1 VIIALICAHR
11 SHHESDWSNGVAG
24 IVEEHLILG
33 VDERD
38 LQIEKSRWLTENPG
52 IEVVETIIQQ
62 EPPTLL
68 ARIGGKYVP
77 RLSMLVRYHAVMHSE
92 APLSPSSPSGEN
104 AGNDRADDK
113 GNQSAH
119 QDLLTGES
127 SVDVENMAQQGRG
140 QNRGH

>member
-1 VIIALICAHR
+1 M
-11 SHHESDWSNGVAG
+11 
-24 IVEEHLILG
+24 EEHLILG

-38 LQIEKSRWLTENPG
+38 LQIEKSRWLTANPG

-62 EPPTLL
+62 EPPSLL
-68 ARIGGKYVP
+68 ARIGGKHIP
-77 RLSMLVRYHAVMHSE
+77 RLSMLVRYHSE

-104 AGNDRADDK
+104 AGNDRPDGK

-127 SVDVENMAQQGRG
+127 SVDMENMAQQGRG

>member
-1 VIIALICAHR
+1 VQQ
-11 SHHESDWSNGVAG
+11 
-24 IVEEHLILG
+24 HLILG

-52 IEVVETIIQQ
+52 IKIVETIIQQ
-62 EPPTLL
+62 EPPSLL

-77 RLSMLVRYHAVMHSE
+77 RLSMLVRYHAVISE

-104 AGNDRADDK
+104 AGNDRADGK

-127 SVDVENMAQQGRG
+127 TVDVENMAQQGRG

>member
-1 VIIALICAHR
+1 VQ
-11 SHHESDWSNGVAG
+11 
-24 IVEEHLILG
+24 EHLILG

-52 IEVVETIIQQ
+52 VKIVETIIQQ
-62 EPPTLL
+62 EPPSLL

-77 RLSMLVRYHAVMHSE
+77 RLSMLVRYHSE
-92 APLSPSSPSGEN
+92 APLSPSAPSEEN
-104 AGNDRADDK
+104 AGADCPDGK

-127 SVDVENMAQQGRG
+127 SFDVENVAQKGRG
-140 QNRGH
+140 QNRGD

>member
-1 VIIALICAHR
+1 
-11 SHHESDWSNGVAG
+11 VAG
-24 IVEEHLILG
+24 VVQEHLILG

-38 LQIEKSRWLTENPG
+38 LQIEKSRWLTQNPG
-52 IEVVETIIQQ
+52 IKIVATIIQQ
-62 EPPTLL
+62 EPPSLL

-77 RLSMLVRYHAVMHSE
+77 RLSMLVRYHAVMDSE

-104 AGNDRADDK
+104 AGNDGPDGKR
-113 GNQSAH
+113 NQSAH

-140 QNRGH
+140 QNRGD

>member
-1 VIIALICAHR
+1 M
-11 SHHESDWSNGVAG
+11 
-24 IVEEHLILG
+24 EEHLILG

-62 EPPTLL
+62 EPPSLL
-68 ARIGGKYVP
+68 ARIGGKHVP

-92 APLSPSSPSGEN
+92 APLSPSSPSEEN
-104 AGNDRADDK
+104 AGNDRPDDK

-127 SVDVENMAQQGRG
+127 SINVENMAQQGCG
-140 QNRGH
+140 QNRGD

>member
-1 VIIALICAHR
+1 
-11 SHHESDWSNGVAG
+11 
-24 IVEEHLILG
+24 LG
-33 VDERD
+33 ADERD

-52 IEVVETIIQQ
+52 IKIVETIIQQ
-62 EPPTLL
+62 ALPSLL
-68 ARIGGKYVP
+68 ARIGGKYDP
-77 RLSMLVRYHAVMHSE
+77 RLSMPVRYHDVMHSE

-104 AGNDRADDK
+104 AGNDRADGK

>member
-1 VIIALICAHR
+1 
-11 SHHESDWSNGVAG
+11 VAA
-24 IVEEHLILG
+24 VVQEHLILG

-52 IEVVETIIQQ
+52 VKIVETIIQQ
-62 EPPTLL
+62 EPPSLL

-104 AGNDRADDK
+104 AGNDRADGK

-127 SVDVENMAQQGRG
+127 SFNVEKMTQQGCG
-140 QNRGH
+140 

>member
-1 VIIALICAHR
+1 VQ
-11 SHHESDWSNGVAG
+11 
-24 IVEEHLILG
+24 EHLILG

-52 IEVVETIIQQ
+52 IKVVETIIQQ

-77 RLSMLVRYHAVMHSE
+77 RLSMLVRYHVVMHSE
-92 APLSPSSPSGEN
+92 AALSPSSPSGEN
-104 AGNDRADDK
+104 TGNNDRPDGK

-119 QDLLTGES
+119 QDLLTGEPS
-127 SVDVENMAQQGRG
+127 MNVESMAQQGRG
-140 QNRGH
+140 QNRGE

>member
-1 VIIALICAHR
+1 
-11 SHHESDWSNGVAG
+11 VAG
-24 IVEEHLILG
+24 VVQEHLILG

-38 LQIEKSRWLTENPG
+38 LQIERSHWLTENPR
-52 IEVVETIIQQ
+52 IKVVEIIIRQ

-68 ARIGGKYVP
+68 TRIGGKCVP

-92 APLSPSSPSGEN
+92 ALLSPSSPSGEN
-104 AGNDRADDK
+104 GDDDRPDGK

-127 SVDVENMAQQGRG
+127 SFNAEKMVQQGRG
-140 QNRGH
+140 

>member
-1 VIIALICAHR
+1 VQ
-11 SHHESDWSNGVAG
+11 
-24 IVEEHLILG
+24 EHLILG

-38 LQIEKSRWLTENPG
+38 LQIEKSRWLTQNPG
-52 IEVVETIIQQ
+52 IKIVETIIQQ
-62 EPPTLL
+62 EPPSLL
-68 ARIGGKYVP
+68 ARIGGNVP
-77 RLSMLVRYHAVMHSE
+77 RLSMLVRYHAVMDSE

-104 AGNDRADDK
+104 AGNDGPDGK

-140 QNRGH
+140 QNRGD